1 MFGKEILDRESKTLE
16 YKRELPTNLAGIIK
30 TCVAFSNTAGGRIV
44 LGVEDESRSVIGLTD
59 REMEKALEILASAIY
74 EAVTPAVVP
83 EVFNLAIDEKHLIIV
98 DVARGS
104 SPPYFIKR
112 LGSTKGVFVR
122 VGPTTRPASLEHIHG
137 LMSFRSRYSFDEESL
152 EGSMDE
158 LDAGL
163 IEQAYGRS
171 PSRELL
177 ISEKVL
183 LKSVENQPALS
194 LAAMVA
200 FGKRP
205 DRQIPEAAVICTRFH
220 ETSGRDIVESSE
232 IHGPISDL
240 TSRVLDFLQRHL
252 ERNFKLRGAKLSGM
266 ELIPL
271 AALREA
277 VVNALIHRKYN
288 VPSPVKVAVFDN
300 RVEIFS
306 PGGLPGLITLKQLGD
321 GSSHLRNPLLAKFAR
336 RLRIMEKLG
345 SGVRV
350 MLEEC
355 QNRGL
360 VPPEF
365 FEDGDYVKVVFG
377 TERSQ
382 QNAQELSSV
391 IADLFLRQPIVRVSE
406 ISKCVKVSRNT
417 ITNALN
423 RLLDQGKISRHGKGA
438 GIYYTRT

>member
-1 MFGKEILDRESKTLE
+1 M
-16 YKRELPTNLAGIIK
+16 
-30 TCVAFSNTAGGRIV
+30 
-44 LGVEDESRSVIGLTD
+44 
-59 REMEKALEILASAIY
+59 
-74 EAVTPAVVP
+74 
-83 EVFNLAIDEKHLIIV
+83 
-98 DVARGS
+98 
-104 SPPYFIKR
+104 
-112 LGSTKGVFVR
+112 
-122 VGPTTRPASLEHIHG
+122 
-137 LMSFRSRYSFDEESL
+137 
-152 EGSMDE
+152 
-158 LDAGL
+158 
-163 IEQAYGRS
+163 
-171 PSRELL
+171 
-177 ISEKVL
+177 
-183 LKSVENQPALS
+183 
-194 LAAMVA
+194 
-200 FGKRP
+200 
-205 DRQIPEAAVICTRFH
+205 
-220 ETSGRDIVESSE
+220 
-232 IHGPISDL
+232 
-240 TSRVLDFLQRHL
+240 
-252 ERNFKLRGAKLSGM
+252 
-266 ELIPL
+266 IPL